1 MSFFNQFSFVMMSV
15 VVLIGAGALLWSAKR
30 APALLRIGAWLAALA
45 GLVIFWSATRPLD
58 TPEIDSLSNF
68 EARLGNGTPIVLELY
83 SEYCLGCMAQS
94 SAVNALESALG
105 ERAAVLRLSIHTE
118 VGRALWV
125 RYQGET
131 TPTFIIFDGEGREVR
146 RTNAVPSA
154 ALVLGETP

>member
-1 MSFFNQFSFVMMSV
+1 MSFFNQFSFVMLSAGLLIV
-15 VVLIGAGALLWSAKR
+15 VGVLLWSAKR
-30 APALLRIGAWLAALA
+30 MPAPLRAGGWLAVLV
-45 GLVIFWSATRPLD
+45 GLVVFWSATRPLD

-105 ERAAVLRLSIHTE
+105 ERAAVLRLSIHTG